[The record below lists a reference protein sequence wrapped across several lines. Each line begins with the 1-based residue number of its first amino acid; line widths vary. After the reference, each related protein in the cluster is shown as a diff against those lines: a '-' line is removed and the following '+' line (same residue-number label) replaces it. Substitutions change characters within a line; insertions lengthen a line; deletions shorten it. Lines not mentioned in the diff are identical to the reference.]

1 MCYWVGTKKVRE
13 EMLRRLQQD
22 PEDEISQLFYR
33 VFVAGK
39 QMEFKDHYVAI
50 GQWNP
55 ELTTLIYNADR
66 SFEFKNMRWGFPWR
80 YTQPKTGKT
89 TERVLINS
97 TSEKVFFIHKD
108 VIYKKRCIIPL
119 DGYYEFFHYNGEVYP
134 HFLYAPDKV
143 LFAAGVWD
151 EFADTSTG
159 EIISRFSILTTPP
172 NKLARRIHNNPKS
185 PNGSRMLLLLGQENI
200 ATYLDPD
207 TSKEKLKDL
216 FVPYSD
222 EGMEA
227 YPVPRFLRKDFS
239 RHLNTPKVREKIE
252 YPELALL
259 F

>member
-1 MCYWVGTKKVRE
+1 
-13 EMLRRLQQD
+13 MLQRLQQD
-22 PEDEISQLFYR
+22 PEDEIAHLFYR
-33 VFVAGK
+33 VFVAGNEL
-39 QMEFKDHYVAI
+39 EFKDHYVAI
-50 GQWNP
+50 GHWNP
-55 ELTTLIYNADR
+55 EISALICNADH
-66 SFEFKNMRWGFPWR
+66 SLEFKNMRWGFPWK

-97 TSEKVFFIHKD
+97 TSEKVFFIHRD

-134 HFLYAPDKV
+134 HFLHVPDAI

-172 NKLARRIHNNPKS
+172 NNLAGRIHNNPGS
-185 PNGSRMLLLLGQENI
+185 PNGSRMLLLLSEEDI
-200 ATYLDPD
+200 ETYLDPNN
-207 TSKEKLKDL
+207 SREKLKDL

-239 RHLNTPKVREKIE
+239 GYLNTPKVREKIE